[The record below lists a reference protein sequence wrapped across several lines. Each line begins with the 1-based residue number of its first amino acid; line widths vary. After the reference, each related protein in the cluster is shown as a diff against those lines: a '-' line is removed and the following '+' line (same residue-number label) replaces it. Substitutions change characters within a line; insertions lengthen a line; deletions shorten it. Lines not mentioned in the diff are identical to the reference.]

1 MRLFSKFPKTVNFQS
16 PPIQFSKDLQKATEE
31 KSRQIT
37 KVRKWISWS
46 VAAKESFAIVL
57 RKNATRILCFRCV
70 CVYVLVSTTLYS
82 TTTFKDD
89 FGQQGATKVH
99 HTYDHHKERRAKNAI
114 TLDNK
119 EKFLLFSLLK
129 RQGKIQTVVELSLDD
144 V

>member
-1 MRLFSKFPKTVNFQS
+1 MQLVFYAL
-16 PPIQFSKDLQKATEE
+16 D
-31 KSRQIT
+31 
-37 KVRKWISWS
+37 
-46 VAAKESFAIVL
+46 
-57 RKNATRILCFRCV
+57 V
-70 CVYVLVSTTLYS
+70 CVYVLLVSTTLYS

-119 EKFLLFSLLK
+119 EKFPLFSLLK
-129 RQGKIQTVVELSLDD
+129 RQGKIQTGVELSLDD

>member
-1 MRLFSKFPKTVNFQS
+1 M
-16 PPIQFSKDLQKATEE
+16 
-31 KSRQIT
+31 
-37 KVRKWISWS
+37 
-46 VAAKESFAIVL
+46 
-57 RKNATRILCFRCV
+57 

>member
-1 MRLFSKFPKTVNFQS
+1 M
-16 PPIQFSKDLQKATEE
+16 
-31 KSRQIT
+31 
-37 KVRKWISWS
+37 
-46 VAAKESFAIVL
+46 AAKESFAIVL

-119 EKFLLFSLLK
+119 EKFPPFSLLK

-144 V
+144 VW

>member
-1 MRLFSKFPKTVNFQS
+1 MRLFSNFPKTVNFQS

-70 CVYVLVSTTLYS
+70 C
-82 TTTFKDD
+82 
-89 FGQQGATKVH
+89 ACVH
-99 HTYDHHKERRAKNAI
+99 H
-114 TLDNK
+114 
-119 EKFLLFSLLK
+119 S
-129 RQGKIQTVVELSLDD
+129 V
-144 V
+144 